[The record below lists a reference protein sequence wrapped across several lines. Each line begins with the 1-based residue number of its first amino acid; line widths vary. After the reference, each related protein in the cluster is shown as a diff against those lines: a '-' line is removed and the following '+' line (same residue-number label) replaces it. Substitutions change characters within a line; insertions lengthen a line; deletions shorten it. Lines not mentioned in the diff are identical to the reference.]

1 MAEWSRLAL
10 AIGVFLLPSLARA
23 GDLLQQVR
31 SREGSSVPEIGSTR
45 ERAPAPDES
54 APPPAAAA
62 PAPSAPQWDP
72 ELHRLVYSIAQEAVE
87 NRLLDRETRRLF
99 TKLVLPALANGCV
112 GVVRT
117 LPGQLIASDAV
128 YDTALDA
135 VKTPAFDPG
144 DLQQRSVIIHELDH
158 VVKDAN
164 RVSQKRED
172 SENGAYRVQEEYKLR
187 SLGWLRERDDGL
199 VAIKIERDVSLL
211 DSDIASAVVYD
222 RALENLERGRAN
234 LNDFWVGAT
243 NFKGQG
249 HPEVRQVLEQM
260 SRNADRADRSAWR
273 TATELGGR
281 SGSGVGPDTLLK
293 RNGFAR
299 CP

>member
-10 AIGVFLLPSLARA
+10 ALWVFLAPSLAAA
-23 GDLLQQVR
+23 GDLLRQVR
-31 SREGSSVPEIGSTR
+31 SNEASSVPEIGSTR
-45 ERAPAPDES
+45 ERAS
-54 APPPAAAA
+54 AAEQPPPK
-62 PAPSAPQWDP
+62 PAETAPQAPVWDP
-72 ELHRLVYSIAQEAVE
+72 ELHRLVYTIAQEAVE
-87 NRLLDRETRRLF
+87 RKLLDRETRRLF
-99 TKLVLPALANGCV
+99 TKHILPALANGCV
-112 GVVRT
+112 GVIRT
-117 LPGQLIASDAV
+117 APGQLVASDAV

-135 VKTPAFDPG
+135 VKTPAFDPA
-144 DLQQRSVIIHELDH
+144 DLQSRSVIIHELDH

-164 RVSQKRED
+164 RVNQSRED

-187 SLGWLRERDDGL
+187 SVGWLRERDDGL

-211 DSDIASAVVYD
+211 DSDLAGAVVYD
-222 RALENLERGRAN
+222 RALENLKRGRAN

-243 NFKGQG
+243 NFKGQA
-249 HPEVRQVLEQM
+249 HPEFRQALEQM
-260 SRNADRADRSAWR
+260 SENADRADRGAWR

-299 CP
+299 CQ